1 MIDRRDFTRTLIG
14 GGLTLAA
21 SQLSAAS
28 INDWIEGARIANLF
42 ISADIPAKSYR
53 VVSQNMMP
61 TLAEGDVV
69 LLDLRRAGEP
79 PERGEMV
86 AVRSESG
93 AVHFDR
99 VIGLP
104 GDHVAFRGGT
114 LILNGAEIAQ
124 KPDGRLEYDLAG
136 THEVADRFIEAL
148 PGARPYK
155 IIRKVKGGGFLDNVP
170 EITVAPGELYVVGD
184 NRDNSNDS
192 RTMRPGYG
200 IGRLLIDKIVGRIV
214 YRLRPNADWL
224 VPRETVADLPA
235 D

>member
-1 MIDRRDFTRTLIG
+1 MIDRREFARGIVG
-14 GGLTLAA
+14 AGLTIVA
-21 SQLSAAS
+21 SPLSAAS
-28 INDWIEGARIANLF
+28 INDWIESARIANLF

-69 LLDLRRAGEP
+69 LLDLRQAGEE

-93 AVHFDR
+93 AVYFDR

-104 GDHVAFRGGT
+104 GDHVAFRGGL
-114 LILNGAEIAQ
+114 LILNGTEIAQ
-124 KPDGRLEYDLAG
+124 EPDGRFEYDLAG
-136 THEVADRFIEAL
+136 THEVADRFIETL
-148 PGARPYK
+148 PGVRPYK

-170 EITVAPGELYVVGD
+170 EITVAPGELYIVGD
-184 NRDNSNDS
+184 NRENSNDS
-192 RTMRPGYG
+192 RYMRPGYG
-200 IGRLLIDKIVGRIV
+200 IGRALIDKIVGRIV

-224 VPRETVADLPA
+224 VPRETVADLPG